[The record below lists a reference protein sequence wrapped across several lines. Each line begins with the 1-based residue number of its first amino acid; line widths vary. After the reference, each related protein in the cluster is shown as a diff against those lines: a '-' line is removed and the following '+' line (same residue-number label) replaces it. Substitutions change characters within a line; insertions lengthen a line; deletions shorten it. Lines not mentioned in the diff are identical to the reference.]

1 MTNAEIPYV
10 VLLATGGTI
19 SSRTRADSGDA
30 VAADD
35 GSTIL
40 GSLRRPSAHP
50 VRVRDVINV
59 GSYLLTVPDMLTIC
73 EAIADALADPLALG
87 VVVTHGTDTMEET
100 AFLADLTLD
109 DNRPVIFTGAQK
121 SADAL
126 DPDGPANLANAIRLA
141 SSPAARGRGA
151 MICFDGDIYPAAGAV
166 KAATIAL
173 HAFANPESG
182 ALGSISTGSGPRFSS
197 PPQRGPHFALPRT
210 NSDGPRV
217 DLVAVYPGADATQFE
232 ASVAAGAKGIVL
244 QATGSGN
251 ANHALCDAVAAA
263 TAQGIVVVTSTRVHT
278 GPVVAIYGNGGGKTL
293 LAAGAIL
300 SGTLRPSQSLVLLS
314 LLLRLGRSPGE
325 IAHEFGSLGGSVP
338 ELASTSTS
346 GR

>member
-1 MTNAEIPYV
+1 MTDAEIPYV

-19 SSRTRADSGDA
+19 SSRTRADTGDA

-50 VRVRDVINV
+50 VRVHDVINV
-59 GSYLLTVPDMLTIC
+59 GSYLLTVPDMLTVC
-73 EAIADALADPLALG
+73 EAISNALSDPLVLG

-121 SADAL
+121 SADAV

-141 SSPAARGRGA
+141 SSPASRGRGV
-151 MICFDGDIYPAAGAV
+151 MICFDGDIYPAKGAQ
-166 KAATIAL
+166 KSATIDL
-173 HAFANPESG
+173 HAFSNPEAG
-182 ALGSISTGSGPRFSS
+182 LLGSIALGSGPRFSRC
-197 PPQRGPHFALPRT
+197 PGRRPHFPLPDQH
-210 NSDGPRV
+210 SDGPRV
-217 DLVAVYPGADATQFE
+217 DLVAVYPGADSTQFD
-232 ASVAAGAKGIVL
+232 ASIAAGAQGIVL

-263 TAQGIVVVTSTRVHT
+263 TAQGVVVVISTRVHT

-293 LAAGAIL
+293 LAAGAVL
-300 SGTLRPSQSLVLLS
+300 SGSLRPSQSLVLLS

-325 IAHEFGSLGGSVP
+325 IAHEFGSLGDSVS
-338 ELASTSTS
+338 ELASTSTR
-346 GR
+346 GL